1 MRKLDFKELNTAE
14 LREKITE
21 EKAQY
26 NKMVFN
32 HSISPLENPL
42 SIRTMRKQIARM
54 QTELVKRLKTENN

>member
-42 SIRTMRKQIARM
+42 SIRTKRKQIARM

>member
-14 LREKITE
+14 LREKIAE
-21 EKAQY
+21 EKAQL

-42 SIRTMRKQIARM
+42 SIRTKRRQIARM